1 MVKLSKT
8 NSQRE
13 SDEKKKVAKKHS
25 GSLADRVDAGGA
37 KKVVS
42 EKHSRTG
49 KRLHGVRRRAGKP
62 QDAERVSE
70 ESEEYS
76 STTRYIESSL
86 GIKSYTEL
94 APSIMNLPDIQQKL
108 RKFAEDRNWDQFHS
122 PKNLSMALAAEAAE
136 LLEIFQ
142 WLTEEQSKDIVN
154 SEKEIAQV
162 KEEIADVFIYLAR
175 LADKLNIDI
184 EKEVLAKI
192 ALNEKKYPI
201 NFSKN
206 NAVKYNRR

>member
-1 MVKLSKT
+1 
-8 NSQRE
+8 
-13 SDEKKKVAKKHS
+13 
-25 GSLADRVDAGGA
+25 
-37 KKVVS
+37 
-42 EKHSRTG
+42 
-49 KRLHGVRRRAGKP
+49 
-62 QDAERVSE
+62 
-70 ESEEYS
+70 
-76 STTRYIESSL
+76 
-86 GIKSYTEL
+86 
-94 APSIMNLPDIQQKL
+94 MNLHDIQQRL

-136 LLEIFQ
+136 LLVIFQ
-142 WLTEEQSKDIVN
+142 WLTEQQSKDIVN

-162 KEEIADVFIYLAR
+162 KEEIADVFIYLVR

-201 NFSKN
+201 DLSKD